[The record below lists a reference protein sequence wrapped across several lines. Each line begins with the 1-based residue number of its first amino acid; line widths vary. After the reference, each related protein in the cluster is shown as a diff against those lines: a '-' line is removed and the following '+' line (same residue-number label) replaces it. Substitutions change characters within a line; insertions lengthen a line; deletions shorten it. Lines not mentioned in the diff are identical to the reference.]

1 MIPDLDPCQM
11 ITHPYKEGLKFVLI
25 NLGPTHVKF
34 SFICH
39 FDPKGLNRYS
49 IVSFP
54 EITNLNPENICF
66 CLCYFLW
73 SHSQGRDFIMLFDFL
88 FIFLSWPSWVYQY
101 VYLLNIKTGRNLW
114 NQFSHRLMLQ
124 VISLYCCIVY
134 LKGFHVSVI
143 FHYNNEH
150 GGWWDLIWIYIWADS
165 VKIQM
170 IIGPSVSLACQ
181 YFFKDVT

>member
-88 FIFLSWPSWVYQY
+88 F
-101 VYLLNIKTGRNLW
+101 
-114 NQFSHRLMLQ
+114 
-124 VISLYCCIVY
+124 C
-134 LKGFHVSVI
+134 
-143 FHYNNEH
+143 
-150 GGWWDLIWIYIWADS
+150 DLIWCVICDS
-165 VKIQM
+165 GLFSFSWDNKSWQWIDIPCESQRVWNWFRELKLERRWRTLLRKA
-170 IIGPSVSLACQ
+170 VC
-181 YFFKDVT
+181 T